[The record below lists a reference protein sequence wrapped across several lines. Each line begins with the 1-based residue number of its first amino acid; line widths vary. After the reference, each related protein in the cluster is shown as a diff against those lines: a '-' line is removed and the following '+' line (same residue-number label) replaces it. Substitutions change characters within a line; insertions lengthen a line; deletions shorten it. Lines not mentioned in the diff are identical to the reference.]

1 MLVYLP
7 EGSLFFG
14 QAHFLANRRGEFT
27 NNMGILSCQLR
38 FSERRGRFISQ
49 FNPCCPYRFFYYIR
63 VGIKRPY
70 DCILCLFPFSSLDVM
85 NHIELGCYGSSCGL
99 LFSSMVAMMWVTL
112 VLSFLEHG
120 AMVGHDTRILTP
132 FFGQGFSP
140 LRFFLPLLT
149 RSLGTIRYLMIHAIR
164 LQQNHI

>member
-1 MLVYLP
+1 VLVYQRVAYFLDKLIFWPTEEVNSPTTWAFCRVNFASVNALLP
-7 EGSLFFG
+7 V
-14 QAHFLANRRGEFT
+14 Q
-27 NNMGILSCQLR
+27 I
-38 FSERRGRFISQ
+38 
-49 FNPCCPYRFFYYIR
+49 FYYIR

-120 AMVGHDTRILTP
+120 TMVGHDTRILTP
-132 FFGQGFSP
+132 FFGQGFSS
-140 LRFFLPLLT
+140 LRFFKPLLT

-164 LQQNHI
+164 LQKNHI